1 MAIAIDKLGGRTVHL
16 FIPFEYNG
24 KRVDTITFAAFKFGH
39 LLLWQE
45 RHWPN
50 MIALMTELAG
60 VDEAVLRELRYPD
73 ADRVMEAFMA
83 NIPQEVRDDIG
94 GGMVPLMSRKEE
106 PEEAEA
112 PHEPGDEDE
121 RLQGPGAPLPDAG
134 FDLSDD
140 GEPDAP

>member
-24 KRVDTITFAAFKFGH
+24 KRVDSITFSPFKLGH
-39 LLLWQE
+39 LMLWQE
-45 RHWPN
+45 RHWPS

-73 ADRVMEAFMA
+73 ADRIMEAFMA
-83 NIPQEVRDDIG
+83 NVPVEVRDDIG
-94 GGMVPLMSRKEE
+94 QGIVPLMTTKEE
-106 PEEAEA
+106 PEEPEA
-112 PHEPGDEDE
+112 PEEPGDETP
-121 RLQGPGAPLPDAG
+121 RGPGVPMPDAG

-140 GEPDAP
+140 DGGPDVP